1 MRNPRLDLSGGI
13 WRWAVVIGA
22 GIFATTLAQSG
33 ALDLPLRNLL
43 IAELDIAKLDP
54 CVRATGSLHR
64 IAQFFAIAAFPWY
77 FKVVVGVFSDSV
89 PFLGTMRRHYVLWS
103 GTAAAAL
110 WIVAG
115 LVPHSYLSLLATIT
129 AMETMLVVCST
140 VMGALIVEV
149 GQRLDAAGRLVAA
162 RMVVEGICAAV
173 AGPLAGALAGVPF
186 VISAMVGAIVAF
198 TVVPVAFMWLNEPAT
213 AKYEVSA
220 IADAGGEL
228 RRILQSRTLW
238 IAAGFIF
245 VASMPQ
251 IFPTLLWNFQK
262 CEMRLSDGTIGLS
275 DTTIGYLRAAGGAG
289 STAVAL
295 IYGVIYR
302 QFALKNLIA
311 VGIVASSLGSLSY
324 VFYGSLP
331 AAFAIEIVNG
341 FLTTLWILAMME
353 MAVWVAP
360 KAAEAAAFAL
370 LMGAYNLGIG
380 VGDYL
385 FSDLADWGVLGLPG
399 VAKLSALGTIL
410 MIILLRLLP
419 NNLFGPPAR

>member
-1 MRNPRLDLSGGI
+1 MRNPRLDLSGGV

-43 IAELDIAKLDP
+43 ITKFKVAELDP
-54 CVRATGSLHR
+54 CAAATGSLHT

-77 FKVVVGVFSDSV
+77 FKFVFGVFSDSV

-110 WIVAG
+110 WVVAG
-115 LVPHSYLSLLATIT
+115 LVPHSYFSLLAIIT

-140 VMGALIVEV
+140 VIGALLVEV

-186 VISAMVGAIVAF
+186 VISAMVGAIVAL

-220 IADAGGEL
+220 IADVRGEL
-228 RRILQSRTLW
+228 RRIFQSRTLW

-245 VASMPQ
+245 VASVPQ
-251 IFPTLLWNFQK
+251 VFPTPLWNFQK
-262 CEMRLSDGTIGLS
+262 CEMGLS
-275 DTTIGYLRAAGGAG
+275 DTTIGYLRAAAGAG
-289 STAVAL
+289 STVVAL

-302 QFALKNLIA
+302 QFALRNLIA
-311 VGIVASSLGSLSY
+311 VGIVASSVGSLSY

-380 VGDYL
+380 IGDYL
-385 FSDLADWGVLGLPG
+385 FSDLADWGVLGLSG

-419 NNLFGPPAR
+419 NDLFGPSAR